1 MESNINYENN
11 NQSKEQKTTND
22 NNNIQL
28 KSISD
33 FEQNLLIFLNID
45 NLINL
50 KNSNELFSEG
60 LIECLKKYKNIE
72 SSIFGAYNFLDD
84 PEKGILN
91 NIKTKNCF
99 FVKILNYIQLNELN
113 SLEKLIN
120 KIKEELNSLINKIS
134 IEEIFISFILILYI
148 YLQENVWGPSFTFIK
163 ETEKIDFE
171 KDLNKF
177 NNNYFNRLILNNLL
191 KEEEII
197 KEISIFGEEPYK
209 HSKFIILYY
218 ISYYFINKYQNIN
231 FEKKFPT
238 LFYLWKIR
246 NLKILNKLI
255 TEPIQNLNKEI
266 ENLYNLLNIDS
277 LNLTDELKGY
287 LYIEKS
293 FYYLRYYHYK
303 KCMES
308 IEKAKN
314 YLKLN
319 ISLTGKMGKKTKYQT
334 FETPILVVD
343 IKNQTT
349 NNNNDNKE
357 ILYSNEMTLDSIRND
372 NPLLEKPILTN
383 SEEEKLFSNQI
394 ITINDQIYTTSL
406 LNYLHKGL
414 PDEDLNREIILSYS
428 EKALKNSFDW
438 LIFSKLLLH
447 RSLAE
452 DKSTK
457 KKERS
462 LLQIETL
469 CNQFNDREP
478 NPFERLKYFY
488 IIDYPLIFNLK
499 KIYAQ
504 SFMGFGAV
512 LTALNIFKELF
523 MYEDAI
529 KCLYVANRKEEAK
542 KLSNEVLN
550 KNPDPGIYCIL
561 GELENNLEYFNKALE
576 ITNNKYTRAFRC
588 LGRYYYINKDFNKSK
603 EYYEK
608 AMEINPIFPDIWFTL
623 GIIYMS
629 ENNFIKGINSF
640 GRILQMDD
648 SNSEVWGN
656 LGVCFIQV
664 KKFKEAMKCFEE
676 GYKRSHKNWKLLD
689 NLVYVAIQCNDLN
702 KILYALEQ
710 FYLIN
715 EGEKIKTGNFYFAT
729 KLYLENKKNY
739 NEHDKN
745 YLKNKIYNLF
755 DQFSIVD
762 GLKSE
767 IWDLYA
773 LFIQENEIN
782 EKNSKE
788 ENIKIIKNII
798 ELRLKEIRTLMVK
811 NLNWEE
817 NEKIKDILSTI
828 IKNMKSLLEK
838 IDNDKQYVIDKEL
851 TISNLE
857 EKIKKSYE
865 KKD

>member
-11 NQSKEQKTTND
+11 NNQSKENE

-28 KSISD
+28 KNISE
-33 FEQNLLIFLNID
+33 FEENLLIFLNID

-50 KNSNELFSEG
+50 KNLNELFSEG

-84 PEKGILN
+84 PENGILN
-91 NIKTKNCF
+91 NNKTKNCL
-99 FVKILNYIQLNELN
+99 FVKILNYIQLNEYD

-120 KIKEELNSLINKIS
+120 KIKEELNSLTNKIS
-134 IEEIFISFILILYI
+134 NEEIFITFILILNI
-148 YLQENVWGPSFTFIK
+148 YLQENVWGPSFIFIK
-163 ETEKIDFE
+163 ETEKVDFE

-209 HSKFIILYY
+209 HSKFIIFYY
-218 ISYYFINKYQNIN
+218 ISYYFINKYQNEN
-231 FEKKFPT
+231 FNKFPT
-238 LFYLWKIR
+238 LLNLYKIR

-255 TEPIQNLNKEI
+255 TEPIQDLNKEI
-266 ENLYNLLNIDS
+266 ENLYNLLNIDN
-277 LNLTDELKGY
+277 LNISNELKGY

-303 KCMES
+303 KCIES
-308 IEKAKN
+308 TEKAKN
-314 YLKLN
+314 YLNLN

-343 IKNQTT
+343 IKN
-349 NNNNDNKE
+349 NNNNNNNNNNKE
-357 ILYSNEMTLDSIRND
+357 ILYSNDMTLDSIRND

-394 ITINDQIYTTSL
+394 ITINDQIYITSL
-406 LNYLHKGL
+406 LNYLYKGL

-438 LIFSKLLLH
+438 LIYSKLLLH

-469 CNQFNDREP
+469 CNQYNDRDP

-512 LTALNIFKELF
+512 LTALSIFKELY
-523 MYEDAI
+523 MYEEAI

-550 KNPDPGIYCIL
+550 KNPDAGIYCIL
-561 GELENNLEYFNKALE
+561 GELENNIEYFNKALE

-629 ENNFIKGINSF
+629 EKNYIKGINSF

-715 EGEKIKTGNFYFAT
+715 EGDKIKTGNFYFAT

-739 NEHDKN
+739 NDHDKN

-755 DQFSIVD
+755 EQFSIVD

-782 EKNSKE
+782 ENNKKE
-788 ENIKIIKNII
+788 ENINIIKNII

-828 IKNMKSLLEK
+828 IKNMRSLLEK
-838 IDNDKQYVIDKEL
+838 IDNDKKYVFDKEL
-851 TISNLE
+851 SINNLE

-865 KKD
+865 KK

>member
-218 ISYYFINKYQNIN
+218 ISYYFINKYQNEN

-343 IKNQTT
+343 IKNQNT

-394 ITINDQIYTTSL
+394 ITINDQIYITSL

-529 KCLYVANRKEEAK
+529 KCLYIANRKEEAK

-838 IDNDKQYVIDKEL
+838 IDNDKQYVINKEL